1 MKNYNKI
8 LLALVALFFVTSCAL
23 EEMPGL
29 FGPET
34 GEEVVMTFRPKLEDF
49 ESVTKAIGDGSK
61 VDKLLVQV
69 YAEGAESPEFSEEY
83 NEGAWNN
90 IKIPFFY
97 GKTYK
102 VYFWAYAKSQ
112 DAYEIAEG
120 GLKNGVTV
128 KYPENTDA
136 LGFDALEYLDAFY
149 AVETINLSDNI
160 PDNTNPSLTRPFA
173 QVNLM
178 AKKEDLQNAK
188 ASTVVLELS
197 AASAFVPGGNAI
209 GEPVSRTFTF
219 TSDDYF
225 QSTETLEGNV
235 YLGTTYIFV
244 SSSSIYGT
252 VTLKDK
258 DDKTLKGP
266 SDIEIPLAI
275 NSRTNLV
282 FSGIQPAKL
291 PWDDNKFVV
300 PGDDDYDGWIH
311 ITCPEELAALLIKQ
325 SDDNINVHIC
335 NDIDMGDVD
344 DEILNQITGKSFLG
358 LKLDG
363 GIYPDNN
370 MEATPTGNNSIKNL
384 SAAAFIG
391 TATKLT
397 VRNLNVDNLQISSE
411 TGHVGTLV
419 NTLKGTSSFSNVTVS
434 NSSATTGNG
443 AAGGIV
449 GYIERIAPTTRSEV
463 MEVTFYNCKVN
474 GAADKP
480 VATGSLAEGKFV
492 GLLNGY
498 DYGETLTF
506 DAECAA
512 DVNTAVADYVS
523 RYTDGNEGE
532 WLETNDYTSYNG
544 FLGEETYNR
553 GTIIFGANQF
563 VPMWD
568 GIKQV
573 PLLDAK
579 AEYDG
584 WSSGKVIY
592 SAFDLASLQGLKST
606 SGNYYLCADV
616 DLGGD
621 GKDGQVG
628 KLDKDRNMQECGAD
642 DALFNPINYIA
653 NLNGVKKD
661 KIGAEP
667 ASLTESDNYSIYNC
681 KVVLNKHDGIGAGFI
696 KQVTG
701 TTNHSNINLIRAYV
715 YNHHDETIPE
725 PTEFQEDNG
734 AGNAYAGTF
743 VSSTGGSY
751 TISNV
756 HVSYGHVYALCKIGG
771 IIGKVGGILN
781 MSNCSVDHHKVE
793 NYEANI
799 KNYYPIQMS
808 LTEYGVDVYANQW
821 WYTQGEC
828 GGLIG
833 FIKCSKAIV
842 DNCSVTNSEIDCYGQ
857 PNKSVEAGVYAS
869 GFTPQ
874 NPTTRYARGSTLV
887 AGRHVNQF
895 IGDICSS
902 KSSDSFEIKDY
913 VLSGNTYFDAEIN
926 MQSPFKQQ
934 ETTDSSPT
942 IDPQRH
948 CFKSENTTRVQGS
961 WWNSTTYYTH
971 TNSYCNCVGQAYY
984 VGVDVKVSIN
994 LIFINKDIEKHVND
1008 YAGSL
1013 TFNAKGEAPI
1023 TITEAAGDGNNRA
1036 WTGGDF
1042 GSIKLLSLRDASVDA
1057 YE

>member
-1 MKNYNKI
+1 MKTFKHI
-8 LLALVALFFVTSCAL
+8 VLAFTALLLVASCAIDEMWEGVDTQD
-23 EEMPGL
+23 EEKVL
-29 FGPET
+29 
-34 GEEVVMTFRPKLEDF
+34 TFRPKFEDF
-49 ESVTKAIGDGSK
+49 ESVTKAIGDASN
-61 VDKLLVQV
+61 VNELLVQV
-69 YAEGAESPEFSEEY
+69 YEQGKTQLISSEVYEKKDW
-83 NEGAWNN
+83 GSIA
-90 IKIPFFY
+90 IPFYY
-97 GKTYK
+97 GKKYE
-102 VYFWAYAKSQ
+102 VYFWAYN
-112 DAYEIAEG
+112 YEKNPYTIGEN
-120 GLKNGVTV
+120 GLKAGVSV
-128 KYPENTDA
+128 AYPDGA
-136 LGFDALEYLDAFY
+136 LSYDALENLDAFY
-149 AVETINLSDNI
+149 AIKEIDLSSNDNSKV
-160 PDNTNPSLTRPFA
+160 NVSLTRPFA
-173 QVNLM
+173 QVNLV
-178 AKKEDLQNAK
+178 ANKEELLNAK
-188 ASTVVLELS
+188 ASTVVLNLS

-209 GEPVSRTFTF
+209 GDPVSRTFTF
-219 TSDDYF
+219 TSNDNF
-225 QSTETLEGNV
+225 QSTETLDGNV

-244 SSSSIYGT
+244 SSSPIYGT
-252 VTLKDK
+252 VTLKDQ
-258 DDKTLKGP
+258 DDKTLK
-266 SDIEIPLAI
+266 SASNIEIPLVI

-300 PGDDDYDGWIH
+300 PEDDDNDGWIH
-311 ITCPEELAALLIKQ
+311 ITCPEELAALLVKP

-363 GIYPDNN
+363 GIYPDND
-370 MEATPTGNNSIKNL
+370 MEATPTGNNSIKNI

-391 TATKLT
+391 TATNLT
-397 VRNLNVDNLQISSE
+397 VLNLNVDNLQISAA

-463 MEVTFYNCKVN
+463 MEVAFYNCKVN

-480 VATGSLAEGKFV
+480 VATGSEAEGKFV
-492 GLLNGY
+492 GLLSGY
-498 DYGETLTF
+498 DNGETLTF
-506 DAECAA
+506 DANCSAG
-512 DVNTAVADYVS
+512 DNTTVKDYTS
-523 RYTDGNEGE
+523 RYTEGNEGE
-532 WLETNDYTSYNG
+532 WLETNDYTSFNG

-628 KLDKDRNMQECGAD
+628 KLDKDRNMLECGAD
-642 DALFNPINYIA
+642 DALFNPINHIA

-661 KIGAEP
+661 KIGTAQ

-701 TTNHSNINLIRAYV
+701 TTNHNNINLVRAYV
-715 YNHHDETIPE
+715 YNHHDETLPE
-725 PTEFQEDNG
+725 QKYFEEDNG
-734 AGNAYAGTF
+734 SGNAYAGTF
-743 VSSTGGSY
+743 VSSAGGTY
-751 TISNV
+751 NISNV
-756 HVSYGHVYALCKIGG
+756 HVSFGHVMAVCKIGG
-771 IIGKVGGILN
+771 VIGRVTGVLN
-781 MSNCSVDHHKVE
+781 MSNCSVHNHTVE
-793 NYEANI
+793 NWEANI
-799 KNYYPIQMS
+799 INWYPMAMPLS
-808 LTEYGVDVYANQW
+808 DWMVYINQS

-833 FIKCSKAIV
+833 FIKSMSATI
-842 DNCSVTNSEIDCYGQ
+842 DNCSVTDTDIDCFGQ
-857 PNKSVEAGVYAS
+857 PDKQVTAGVYMS
-869 GFTPQ
+869 GWTSIEAAGF
-874 NPTTRYARGSTLV
+874 NPGGTIKGYTV
-887 AGRHVNQF
+887 IAGRHVNQF
-895 IGDICSS
+895 IGDVVSERTES
-902 KSSDSFEIKDY
+902 RANTSDYTVTIKDY
-913 VLSGNTYFDAEIN
+913 YVSGNKYFGVPVADATAKKLPEVKSHPAPRTVLYN
-926 MQSPFKQQ
+926 
-934 ETTDSSPT
+934 SSPT
-942 IDPQRH
+942 SHAYDFSYTSR
-948 CFKSENTTRVQGS
+948 
-961 WWNSTTYYTH
+961 STGRFIKTYYYTH
-971 TNSYCNCVGQAYY
+971 TVTSFCNCIGSAYY
-984 VGVDVKVSIN
+984 VGVDVYIN
-994 LIFINKDIEKHVND
+994 VLGYEIEKHVRHC
-1008 YAGSL
+1008 AGTL
-1013 TFNAKGEAPI
+1013 VFNEKGKPAV
-1023 TITEAAGDGNNRA
+1023 TVTEAIKDGNNIA

-1042 GSIKLLSLRDASVDA
+1042 WM
-1057 YE
+1057 

>member
-1 MKNYNKI
+1 MKTFKHI
-8 LLALVALFFVTSCAL
+8 VLAFTALLLVASCAIDEMWEGVDTQD
-23 EEMPGL
+23 EEKVL
-29 FGPET
+29 
-34 GEEVVMTFRPKLEDF
+34 TFRPKFEDF
-49 ESVTKAIGDGSK
+49 ESVTKTIGKGEK
-61 VDKLLVQV
+61 VDELLVQV
-69 YAEGAESPEFSEEY
+69 YEKDGSTPVSSEVYEKSQWGAI
-83 NEGAWNN
+83 A
-90 IKIPFFY
+90 IPFYY
-97 GKTYK
+97 GKKYE
-102 VYFWAYAKSQ
+102 VYFWAYNSEK
-112 DAYEIAEG
+112 DPYTIGEN
-120 GLKNGVTV
+120 GLKAGVSV
-128 KYPENTDA
+128 AYPDGD
-136 LGFDALEYLDAFY
+136 LSYDALENLDAFY
-149 AVETINLSDNI
+149 AIKEIDLSSNDNSKINV
-160 PDNTNPSLTRPFA
+160 SLTRPFA
-173 QVNLM
+173 QVNLV
-178 AKKEDLQNAK
+178 ANKEELLNAK

-209 GEPVSRTFTF
+209 GELVPRRFTF
-219 TSDDYF
+219 TSNDNF
-225 QSTETLEGNV
+225 QSINESLDGNI

-244 SSSSIYGT
+244 SSSSISGN
-252 VTLKDK
+252 VTLIDE
-258 DDKTLKGP
+258 DEKTLKGP
-266 SDIEIPLAI
+266 SPITIPLAI

-300 PGDDDYDGWIH
+300 PEDDDNDGWIH

-363 GIYPDNN
+363 GIYPDND
-370 MEATPTGNNSIKNL
+370 MEATPTGNNSIKNI

-391 TATKLT
+391 TATNLT
-397 VRNLNVDNLQISSE
+397 VLNLNVDNLQISAA

-463 MEVTFYNCKVN
+463 MEVAFYNCKVN

-480 VATGSLAEGKFV
+480 VATGSEAEGKFV
-492 GLLNGY
+492 GLLSGY
-498 DYGETLTF
+498 DNGETLTF
-506 DAECAA
+506 DANCSAGA
-512 DVNTAVADYVS
+512 NTTVKDYTS
-523 RYTDGNEGE
+523 RYTEGNEGE
-532 WLETNDYTSYNG
+532 WLETNDYTSFNG

-642 DALFNPINYIA
+642 DVLFNPINYIA

-661 KIGAEP
+661 KIGTEQ

-681 KVVLNKHDGIGAGFI
+681 KVVLDKHDGIGAGFI

-701 TTNHSNINLIRAYV
+701 TTNHNNINLVRAYV
-715 YNHHDETIPE
+715 YNHHDEAIPE
-725 PTEFQEDNG
+725 QKYYQDDNG
-734 AGNAYAGTF
+734 SGNAYAGTF
-743 VSSTGGSY
+743 VSTTGGTY
-751 TISNV
+751 NISNI
-756 HVSYGHVYALCKIGG
+756 HVSSGHVMAVCKIGG
-771 IIGKVGGILN
+771 IIGRVSGVLN
-781 MSNCSVDHHKVE
+781 MSNCSVHNHTVE
-793 NYEANI
+793 NWEANI
-799 KNYYPIQMS
+799 INWYPMAMPVS
-808 LTEYGVDVYANQW
+808 SMTVYINQS

-833 FIKCSKAIV
+833 FIKSTSALV
-842 DNCSVTNSEIDCYGQ
+842 DNCSVIDTDINCFGQ
-857 PNKSVEAGVYAS
+857 PDKKVTAGVYTSWTSIEA
-869 GFTPQ
+869 
-874 NPTTRYARGSTLV
+874 AGSQPKGTINGYTII

-895 IGDICSS
+895 IGDVVSGRS
-902 KSSDSFEIKDY
+902 ESRANSDDYTVTIRDYYVSGNKYFGVPAENASTKTLQEIKSES
-913 VLSGNTYFDAEIN
+913 VPKTILFDP
-926 MQSPFKQQ
+926 SPKSHAYAF
-934 ETTDSSPT
+934 TTST
-942 IDPQRH
+942 R
-948 CFKSENTTRVQGS
+948 TTGS
-961 WWNSTTYYTH
+961 WIKTYYYTH
-971 TNSYCNCVGQAYY
+971 TTSLCNCIGSAYY
-984 VGVDVKVSIN
+984 VGVDVNVN
-994 LIFINKDIEKHVND
+994 VIFTKIEKHVQD
-1008 YAGSL
+1008 CAGKL
-1013 TFNAKGEAPI
+1013 VFNEKGKPAV
-1023 TITEAAGDGNNRA
+1023 TVTEAIKDGNNIA

-1042 GSIKLLSLRDASVDA
+1042 WM
-1057 YE
+1057 